1 MTTTDTDR
9 EATVAVQCTVPEYQ
23 RQEWEQH
30 AEDLDMSLSEF
41 LRCMTQAGRN
51 GFTAQSN
58 EASTESNQTRNS
70 TEIVEF
76 DLLAFIREH
85 GPIDWDDI
93 MTALEADVE
102 TYLNSL
108 QTDGSV
114 VYSGQAGGYVVT
126 E

>member
-30 AEDLDMSLSEF
+30 ADDLDMSLSEY

-51 GFTAQSN
+51 GFTAQSDDTST
-58 EASTESNQTRNS
+58 ASDQAENS

-76 DLLAFIREH
+76 DLLAFIRER
-85 GPIDWDDI
+85 GPTDWDDV

-102 TYLNSL
+102 ESLNSL
-108 QTDGSV
+108 QTDGVV
-114 VYSGQAGGYVVT
+114 VYSGQAGGYVVS